1 MSLRGVMLGLD
12 DLGNPKQGPI
22 VFCPAVAAA
31 VERVLP
37 HLQQFPY
44 LLQTGLAMLNKYNQF
59 PCPCPV
65 IENQSLR
72 HFAEMIVS
80 LLAFHGLDPDL
91 LAQYPTALQVIQDW
105 SCRMRT
111 PRPALLHRR
120 PHGQAVSRPVLS

>member
-1 MSLRGVMLGLD
+1 
-12 DLGNPKQGPI
+12 
-22 VFCPAVAAA
+22 
-31 VERVLP
+31 
-37 HLQQFPY
+37 
-44 LLQTGLAMLNKYNQF
+44 MLNKYNQF

-91 LAQYPTALQVIQDW
+91 LAQYPTALQVIQEW

-111 PRPALLHRR
+111 PDPHRFIDGLMALLLADPPSPNYEFTDKLVVRFSAILIFALSAV
-120 PHGQAVSRPVLS
+120 QAGA